1 MIVFILPNFSG
12 GGAERVALNIFL
24 QLHNKG
30 YPLKLVVFS
39 NKGNLISMIPSG
51 VNLINLKTNSLRR
64 SIFPLLKVIYKIRPS
79 VIFSTFGYVNL
90 ALLAFRSFMPRNIK
104 IWAREANFPLE
115 STKNNSYQKVIRFG
129 YRYLYSKLDL
139 LICSSEK
146 MRNEFV
152 LNFSID
158 KSITRILPNPVN
170 ESFIHSKIVPMQP
183 REDDNILFIASGR
196 LTYQKGFDR
205 LIEWFSHLNN
215 KFSLM
220 ILGEG
225 PLKDDLLQQI
235 KSLGLS
241 DRISL
246 LGFRSNPWALYAAA
260 DCFLLPSR
268 WEGMPNAV
276 LESLACGTP
285 VIVTKESG
293 GVSEILEHVDSSA
306 VKIVD
311 TGDYFIT
318 EMSKIR
324 RKERI
329 TNNFSLLPDIYK
341 VDKAITIFEKWLDEI
356 DVRSKNS
363 I

>member
-12 GGAERVALNIFL
+12 GGAERVVLNIFL

-39 NKGNLISMIPSG
+39 NNGELNSMIPSE
-51 VNLINLKTNSLRR
+51 VNLVNLKTNTLRR
-64 SIFPLLKVIYKIRPS
+64 SIFPLLKVIHKIKPT
-79 VIFSTFGYVNL
+79 VIFSTFGYVNVV
-90 ALLAFRSFMPRNIK
+90 LLAFRSLMPANVK
-104 IWAREANFPLE
+104 IWAREANLPLE
-115 STKNNSYQKVIRFG
+115 STRNNPYQKIIRFA
-129 YRYLYSKLDL
+129 YRRLYRKLDL

-152 LNFSID
+152 LNFLID

-170 ESFIHSKIVPMQP
+170 ESFIHSQILPIQP
-183 REDDNILFIASGR
+183 RKDNNILFIASGR

-205 LIEWFSHLNN
+205 LIEWFSCLNN
-215 KFSLM
+215 KFSLV
-220 ILGEG
+220 ILGDG
-225 PLKDDLLQQI
+225 PLKDDLLQQV
-235 KSLGLS
+235 KRLGLS
-241 DRISL
+241 DRVSL
-246 LGFRSNPWALYAAA
+246 PGFCNNPWELYAAA
-260 DCFLLPSR
+260 DCFLLSSR

-293 GVSEILEHVDSSA
+293 GVSEILKQSDSSTL
-306 VKIVD
+306 KIVD
-311 TGDYFIT
+311 TDENFIK

-324 RKERI
+324 RKERSA
-329 TNNFSLLPDIYK
+329 NNFSLLPDIYK
-341 VDKAITIFEKWLDEI
+341 LDNAVSIFEKWLDEI